1 MNENVT
7 HKTPKKQNLFE
18 DKNCTKIADVS
29 EEIKYVFSFHGRKM
43 RFVFIPAP
51 QRLASNLLR
60 IQQTG
65 FKFSF
70 PLRGLLICMLG
81 PRMVFLLSAISQKHW
96 DLSAGSKLK
105 GSRVLVSSA
114 ESSFIN
120 VFAREKCS
128 PFLTSLGNFSFEG
141 QLQKSPSQN
150 TFWPRKVL
158 RIPQIHRHKLIMGTA
173 NEQR

>member
-60 IQQTG
+60 IQ
-65 FKFSF
+65 
-70 PLRGLLICMLG
+70 
-81 PRMVFLLSAISQKHW
+81 
-96 DLSAGSKLK
+96 
-105 GSRVLVSSA
+105 
-114 ESSFIN
+114 
-120 VFAREKCS
+120 
-128 PFLTSLGNFSFEG
+128 
-141 QLQKSPSQN
+141 
-150 TFWPRKVL
+150 
-158 RIPQIHRHKLIMGTA
+158 
-173 NEQR
+173 